1 MKTLNE
7 FMQGQMDDPQFK
19 KEYEKIQPE
28 MEVIRALIDARNSQN
43 MTQKELSE
51 KTGIDQADIS
61 KLEKGIRNPRL
72 STLMKIADGL
82 GMRLK
87 IEFIPIAQKDHR

>member
-7 FMQGQMDDPQFK
+7 FMQEQLRDPEFK
-19 KEYEKIQPE
+19 KEYEEIQPE

-51 KTGIDQADIS
+51 RTGIDQADIS

-72 STLMKIADGL
+72 STLMKLAAGL

-87 IEFIPIAQKDHR
+87 IEFVPLAQEEKQ